1 MSKIIG
7 AIGPAGFELVRDRIG
22 AIILDEL
29 LNQATLTYEA
39 EFEEMKIW
47 IERATPFDKTELPA
61 INVKLA
67 SGDYANKNRG
77 SVDGTYIYN
86 IDFHANSAKVGE
98 DDGDK
103 LASIKVQKLMRF
115 VRAILE
121 DPIYETLDFTRPSVS
136 RVGFTNLQIAQSS
149 PKEDAL
155 NSIMSRMNFSVLINE
170 RTAPIVPIPVTEYKT
185 HVKLYETEQGF
196 YYGGV

>member
-1 MSKIIG
+1 MSKILN
-7 AIGPAGFELVRDRIG
+7 AIGPAGFELVRDRI
-22 AIILDEL
+22 AEIILDEL
-29 LNQATLTYEA
+29 HNQASLTYEA
-39 EFEEMKIW
+39 EFEDMKVW
-47 IERATPFDKTELPA
+47 IERSHDFSKTELPA
-61 INVKLA
+61 INVKLS
-67 SGDYANKNRG
+67 SGDYGNKNRG
-77 SVDGTYIYN
+77 SVDGTYIFN
-86 IDFHANSAKVGE
+86 IDFHANSPKVGD

-121 DPIYETLDFTRPSVS
+121 DPIYETLAFPRPSVS
-136 RVGFTNLQIAQSS
+136 RVGFVSLRIAQSN

-155 NSIMSRMNFSVLINE
+155 HSIMSRLDFSVLYNE
-170 RTAPIVPIPVTEYKT
+170 RTAPIVAPLITEYKS